1 MRLIG
6 LGISFSYLGGFMQ
19 FKVGDKAVYPG
30 HGLGRITAIETK
42 EISGA
47 RQKFYSIL
55 LASSDMKIM
64 VPENRMKAVGL
75 RSIITRQTAES
86 VLDIVRDRETSY
98 SLVETGKNWSK
109 RYQEYMKIVKT
120 GDIIKTAQVFR
131 NLLNIEEKKGLSFYE
146 RQLMLTVCKMLFD
159 EISMVIPVTDLEKAF
174 DFSGTLENLKQ

>member
-1 MRLIG
+1 
-6 LGISFSYLGGFMQ
+6 MQ

-30 HGLGRITAIETK
+30 HGLGRITSIETK

-75 RSIITRQTAES
+75 RSVITRQTAET
-86 VLDIVRDRETSY
+86 VLDILRNSKQSH

-109 RYQEYMKIVKT
+109 RYQEYMKIIKTGNIVKT
-120 GDIIKTAQVFR
+120 ARVFR
-131 NLLNIEEKKGLSFYE
+131 ELLNIDEKKGLSFYE
-146 RQLMLTVCKMLFD
+146 RQLMLTVCKMIFD
-159 EISMVIPVTDLEKAF
+159 EISMVMTTTELQKAF
-174 DFSGTLENLKQ
+174 DFSGTLANLKQ

>member
-1 MRLIG
+1 
-6 LGISFSYLGGFMQ
+6 MQ

-30 HGLGRITAIETK
+30 HGLGRITSIETK

-75 RSIITRQTAES
+75 RSVITRQTAET
-86 VLDIVRDRETSY
+86 VLDILRNGEQSH

-109 RYQEYMKIVKT
+109 RYQEYMKIIKT
-120 GDIIKTAQVFR
+120 GNIIKTARVFR
-131 NLLNIEEKKGLSFYE
+131 ELLNIDEKKGLSFYE
-146 RQLMLTVCKMLFD
+146 RQLMLTVCKMIFD
-159 EISMVIPVTDLEKAF
+159 EISMVMTTTELQKAF
-174 DFSGTLENLKQ
+174 DFSGTLANLKQ

>member
-1 MRLIG
+1 
-6 LGISFSYLGGFMQ
+6 MQ

-30 HGLGRITAIETK
+30 HGLGRITSIETK

-75 RSIITRQTAES
+75 RSVITRQTAET
-86 VLDIVRDRETSY
+86 VLDILRNGEQSR

-109 RYQEYMKIVKT
+109 RYQEYMKIIKT
-120 GDIIKTAQVFR
+120 GNIIKTARVFR
-131 NLLNIEEKKGLSFYE
+131 ELLNIDEKKGLSFYE
-146 RQLMLTVCKMLFD
+146 RQLMLTVCKMIFD
-159 EISMVIPVTDLEKAF
+159 EISMVMTTTELQKAF
-174 DFSGTLENLKQ
+174 DFSGTLANLKQ

>member
-1 MRLIG
+1 MH
-6 LGISFSYLGGFMQ
+6 
-19 FKVGDKAVYPG
+19 FKVGDRAVYPG

-75 RSIITRQTAES
+75 RSIITRQTAET
-86 VLDIVRDRETSY
+86 VLEILQDRKTRY

-109 RYQEYMKIVKT
+109 RYQEYMKIIKT
-120 GDIIKTAQVFR
+120 GNIIKTAQIFR
-131 NLLNIEEKKGLSFYE
+131 ELLNIEEKKGLSFYE

-159 EISMVIPVTDLEKAF
+159 EISMVMTTHELQKAF
-174 DFSGTLENLKQ
+174 DFSGTLSDFKQ

>member
-1 MRLIG
+1 
-6 LGISFSYLGGFMQ
+6 MQ

-30 HGLGRITAIETK
+30 HGLGKITSIETK

-55 LASSDMKIM
+55 LTSSDMKIM

-75 RSIITRQTAES
+75 RSIITRKTAEA
-86 VLDIVRDRETSY
+86 VLEILQDRKTNY

-120 GDIIKTAQVFR
+120 GNIVKIAQVLR
-131 NLLNIEEKKGLSFYE
+131 ELLNIDETKGLSFYE

-159 EISMVIPVTDLEKAF
+159 EISMVMTTTELQKAF
-174 DFSGTLENLKQ
+174 DFSGTLANLKQ

>member
-1 MRLIG
+1 MG
-6 LGISFSYLGGFMQ
+6 

-55 LASSDMKIM
+55 LSSSDMKIM

-75 RSIITRQTAES
+75 RSIITRQTAEA
-86 VLDIVRDRETSY
+86 VLDIIQDRETNY
-98 SLVETGKNWSK
+98 SLVEIGKNWSK
-109 RYQEYMKIVKT
+109 RYHEYMKIVKT
-120 GDIIKTAQVFR
+120 GNTIKTAQVFR
-131 NLLNIEEKKGLSFYE
+131 ELLNIEEKKGLSFYE

-159 EISMVIPVTDLEKAF
+159 EISMVIPVSELKKTF
-174 DFSGTLENLKQ
+174 DFSSTLENLKQ